1 MTRIFDALKKAQIT
15 RPTAAITPM
24 PAPGVTPM
32 SAGPGAVLGTVG
44 RPGSATI
51 GSAAV
56 PAGFAP
62 LPHVETVVPAPLDE
76 EVARELTMLRIR
88 LDSVFQDRTSRVVM
102 LMSSQGGEGTTT
114 VASEFARLLALEG
127 RQRVLLADMH
137 ARRPAL
143 AQRFGLGHGHRP
155 LRSGETP
162 ELAVLPVD
170 ESSMRQGAINP
181 ALARQVVASVSNL
194 YDWIVLD
201 GPPALESPEAVE
213 IAALADG
220 VVLVVQSGIAKRPV
234 VSRAADLLRR
244 GGARVLGTVLNR
256 RRLEI
261 PEFIYRRI

>member
-1 MTRIFDALKKAQIT
+1 MTRIFDALKKAQS
-15 RPTAAITPM
+15 RPPV
-24 PAPGVTPM
+24 GVTPLPSPAAAPSPVM
-32 SAGPGAVLGTVG
+32 SAVA

-62 LPHVETVVPAPLDE
+62 LPFIETVVPAALSE

-88 LDSVFQDRTSRVVM
+88 LEATFQDRGSRVVM
-102 LMSSQGGEGTTT
+102 FMSSQGGEGTTT

-127 RQRVLLADMH
+127 RQRVLIADFH

-143 AQRFGLGHGHRP
+143 ARRFALAGTRRP
-155 LRSGETP
+155 SVRPADAP
-162 ELAVLPVD
+162 ELSVMAVD
-170 ESSMRQGAINP
+170 EATVRRGAFNP
-181 ALARQVVASVSNL
+181 TTARQMVASVSNL

-201 GPPALESPEAVE
+201 GPPALEAAEAVE
-213 IAALADG
+213 IAGIADG

-234 VSRAADLLRR
+234 VARAADVLRR
-244 GGARVLGTVLNR
+244 GGANVLGTVLNR
-256 RRLEI
+256 RRHEI

>member
-1 MTRIFDALKKAQIT
+1 MTRIFDALQKAQST
-15 RPTAAITPM
+15 QR
-24 PAPGVTPM
+24 APIGVTPL
-32 SAGPGAVLGTVG
+32 AAPHAVPAPAPVMGTVP

-62 LPHVETVVPAPLDE
+62 LPHIDTVRPAPLPE

-88 LDSVFQDRTSRVVM
+88 LDAAFQDRSSRVVM
-102 LMSSQGGEGTTT
+102 FMSSQGGEGTST

-127 RQRVLLADMH
+127 RQRVLIADLH
-137 ARRPAL
+137 ARRPSLGRRFDL
-143 AQRFGLGHGHRP
+143 AHAGRRT
-155 LRSGETP
+155 LRAADEP
-162 ELAVLPVD
+162 ELAVMPVE
-170 ESSMRQGAINP
+170 ESTVRQGAFNP
-181 ALARQVVASVSNL
+181 ALARQVVSSVSNL

-213 IAALADG
+213 IAAVADG

-234 VSRAADLLRR
+234 VARAADLLRR